1 MGNTVDCF
9 SCFDIPGLVI
19 TVKTGDTKGGGLHNA
34 AFLTIIDEKG
44 NRSKELCLQGC
55 CVTVFKKGHTD
66 TFKFCEPIKIGRFSK
81 IEFVRR
87 DTTDRRNYVEWFI
100 ETIEIRRYNGEDYED
115 FIFPCHRWIK
125 NRHPLIL
132 RMYDSTLPQF
142 DIETEQRETELFWK
156 RTMYRYY
163 RRRPGIPPQ
172 ISFCP
177 KEEVFSYNH
186 QWDIIV
192 RRAGLISK
200 YNLPDF
206 GSEPWSSLHDFD
218 EIFDRKFGKPAGRNF
233 WRDDVH
239 FARQR
244 LCGCNPTL
252 IRLCTE
258 IPDKFAVTSVMVEP
272 LLEGQTLDDALAAR
286 RIFIVD
292 LEILSR
298 LKLDD
303 DRKVVSPMALFFL
316 SPAKSYLVPIAIQ
329 LFQEKGEDNPVFLP
343 SDPWYTW
350 MLAKMWF
357 NNADAQYHRA
367 CVLLGYT
374 HLFLEAVAIAT
385 HRQLSPSHPV
395 FRLLSPYLRQV
406 IPVNCFEVNEL
417 LAPGS
422 WIDSATTLGAK
433 GTLDLIALGWQD
445 WRMDLH
451 GTLPADLE
459 QRGVSDP
466 SVLPDYPYRDD
477 GLMLYSAI
485 NKYVLSII
493 EARYDEEE
501 KLADDYE
508 LQAWC
513 LELVADG
520 NPGCGIK
527 GVPGEGRFDTTE
539 QLAQVITSIIFTST
553 VGHAAVNVS
562 QYDEYAFLPNY
573 PAVLK
578 GQPPRDKKWREEK
591 EILECLPAKNTC
603 LDIIVIN
610 KLLSERHTN
619 GLADFHAMYQHDP
632 IAKKAISRFL
642 DDLKYI
648 ALTILDRNKK
658 RQVVYEYLNPSR
670 SSK

>member
-1 MGNTVDCF
+1 MDCF

-19 TVKTGDTKGGGLHNA
+19 TVKTGDTKGGGLHNTA
-34 AFLTIIDEKG
+34 YLTIIDEKG
-44 NRSKELCLQGC
+44 NRSQELCLTGC

-66 TFKFCEPIKIGRFSK
+66 TFKICEPVKIGRFCK

-87 DTTDRRNYVEWFI
+87 DATGRRNYVEWFI
-100 ETIEIRRYNGEDYED
+100 ETIEIRRYTAGDYED

-125 NRHPLIL
+125 NKQPLIL
-132 RMYDSTLPQF
+132 RMFDSTLPQF
-142 DIETEQRETELFWK
+142 DVETEQRETELFWK

-177 KEEVFSYNH
+177 KEEVFSCNH

-192 RRAGLISK
+192 RRSSLVNAF
-200 YNLPDF
+200 NLPDY
-206 GSEPWSSLHDFD
+206 GYEPWNSLHDFD
-218 EIFDRKFGKPAGRNF
+218 EIFDRKFGKPAGRNY

-258 IPDKFAVTSVMVEP
+258 VPDKLAVTSAMLEP
-272 LLEGQTLDDALAAR
+272 FLEGQTLEMALEAN

-292 LEILSR
+292 LEILAR
-298 LKLDD
+298 LELDES
-303 DRKVVSPMALFFL
+303 RKVVSPMALFFL
-316 SPAKSYLVPIAIQ
+316 SPSKCYLVPIAIQ
-329 LFQEKGEDNPVFLP
+329 LYQERGEDNPVFLP

-350 MLAKMWF
+350 VLAKMWF

-374 HLFLEAVAIAT
+374 HLLLEAVSIAT
-385 HRQLSPSHPV
+385 HRQLSPSHPIY
-395 FRLLSPYLRQV
+395 RLLAPYLRHV

-433 GTLDLIALGWQD
+433 GTQDLIALGWQD
-445 WRMDLH
+445 WRMDVH

-459 QRGVSDP
+459 QRGVADP

-477 GLMLYSAI
+477 GLMLYNAI
-485 NKYVLSII
+485 NKYVTSIV

-501 KLADDYE
+501 TLTDDYE
-508 LQAWC
+508 LQAWG

-527 GVPGEGRFDTTE
+527 GVPGEGRFETTE
-539 QLAQVITSIIFTST
+539 QLCQTLTSIMFTST

-573 PAVLK
+573 PAILK
-578 GQPPRDKKWREEK
+578 GQPPRDKKWREERD
-591 EILECLPAKNTC
+591 ILACLPAKNIS

-632 IAKKAISRFL
+632 VAKKAISRFL
-642 DDLKYI
+642 DDLKCI

-658 RQVVYEYLNPSR
+658 RQVVYEYLNPTR
-670 SSK
+670 SSN